1 MKGICTLQ
9 RTYHIMSFMKDIHWQ
24 NPEQLGR
31 AVRLKR
37 QEKGLS
43 QSALAAQLGVE
54 RKWVIRLESGNPKA
68 ELGLVLRALDALGLR
83 ASLGD
88 ETPPSSRRDSRVSE
102 PSRLEEVFRRLQRS
116 EPK

>member
-1 MKGICTLQ
+1 
-9 RTYHIMSFMKDIHWQ
+9 MKDIHWQ

-43 QSALAAQLGVE
+43 QTALAAQLGVE

-68 ELGLVLRALDALGLR
+68 ELGLVLKVVDVLGLQ

-88 ETPPSSRRDSRVSE
+88 EKQPLSSKDSRVAE
-102 PSRLEEVFRRLQRS
+102 PSRLDEVFRHLQRP
-116 EPK
+116 ERK

>member
-1 MKGICTLQ
+1 
-9 RTYHIMSFMKDIHWQ
+9 MSFMKDIRWQ

-43 QSALAAQLGVE
+43 QSALASQLGVE

-68 ELGLVLRALDALGLR
+68 ELGLVLKVLDVLDLR

-88 ETPPSSRRDSRVSE
+88 EKPLSSSKDSRLSQ
-102 PSRLEEVFRRLQRS
+102 PSRLEEVFRHLQRP
-116 EPK
+116 ERK

>member
-1 MKGICTLQ
+1 
-9 RTYHIMSFMKDIHWQ
+9 MKDIHWQ

-43 QSALAAQLGVE
+43 QSALAARIGVE
-54 RKWVIRLESGNPKA
+54 RKWVIRLESGNPRA
-68 ELGLVLRALDALGLR
+68 ELGLVLKVLDALELR

-88 ETPPSSRRDSRVSE
+88 EKPPSSGKDSRVSG
-102 PSRLEEVFRRLQRS
+102 PSRLDEVFRRLQRS
-116 EPK
+116 ERK

>member
-1 MKGICTLQ
+1 
-9 RTYHIMSFMKDIHWQ
+9 MSFMKDIRWQ

-37 QEKGLS
+37 KEKGLS

-68 ELGLVLRALDALGLR
+68 ELGLVLKALEALGLQ

-88 ETPPSSRRDSRVSE
+88 AKPPSSSKDNRAVG
-102 PSRLEEVFRRLQRS
+102 PSRLEEVFHRLQRS
-116 EPK
+116 HRK

>member
-1 MKGICTLQ
+1 
-9 RTYHIMSFMKDIHWQ
+9 MKDIHWQ

-43 QSALAAQLGVE
+43 QSALATQLGVE

-68 ELGLVLRALDALGLR
+68 ELGLVLKALDVLDLR

-88 ETPPSSRRDSRVSE
+88 EKPPSAGTEHRVSE
-102 PSRLEEVFRRLQRS
+102 PSRLDEVFRRLQRS
-116 EPK
+116 ERK

>member
-1 MKGICTLQ
+1 
-9 RTYHIMSFMKDIHWQ
+9 MSPMKDIHWQ

-43 QSALAAQLGVE
+43 QSTLAARLGVE

-68 ELGLVLRALDALGLR
+68 ELGLVLKALDALDLR

-88 ETPPSSRRDSRVSE
+88 EKPASSSKDSRVST
-102 PSRLEEVFRRLQRS
+102 PSRLDEVFRQLQRS
-116 EPK
+116 ERK

>member
-1 MKGICTLQ
+1 
-9 RTYHIMSFMKDIHWQ
+9 MSFMKDIDWR

-68 ELGLVLRALDALGLR
+68 ELGLVLKALDVLDLR

-88 ETPPSSRRDSRVSE
+88 EKLLSSSNDNRVTE
-102 PSRLEEVFRRLQRS
+102 LSRLDEVFRHLQRP
-116 EPK
+116 ERK

>member
-1 MKGICTLQ
+1 
-9 RTYHIMSFMKDIHWQ
+9 MSLMKDIHWQ

-43 QSALAAQLGVE
+43 QSALATQLGVE
-54 RKWVIRLESGNPKA
+54 RKWIIRLESGNPKA
-68 ELGLVLRALDALGLR
+68 ELGLVLKVLDVLDLR

-88 ETPPSSRRDSRVSE
+88 EKPPPPGKENRVSE
-102 PSRLEEVFRRLQRS
+102 PSRLDEVFRRLQRS
-116 EPK
+116 ERR

>member
-1 MKGICTLQ
+1 
-9 RTYHIMSFMKDIHWQ
+9 MSLMKDIRWQ

-43 QSALAAQLGVE
+43 QSALAAEIGVE

-68 ELGLVLRALDALGLR
+68 ELGLVLRVLGALDLR
-83 ASLGD
+83 VSLGD
-88 ETPPSSRRDSRVSE
+88 EKPPSAGKDSRVSE
-102 PSRLEEVFRRLQRS
+102 PSRLEEVFRRLQRP
-116 EPK
+116 ERK

>member
-1 MKGICTLQ
+1 
-9 RTYHIMSFMKDIHWQ
+9 MSLMKDIHWQ

-68 ELGLVLRALDALGLR
+68 ELGLVLKILDALDLR
-83 ASLGD
+83 ATLGD
-88 ETPPSSRRDSRVSE
+88 EKPPASSKDNRVSE
-102 PSRLEEVFRRLQRS
+102 PSRLDEVFRQLQR
-116 EPK
+116 PQRK

>member
-1 MKGICTLQ
+1 
-9 RTYHIMSFMKDIHWQ
+9 MKDIHWQ

-54 RKWVIRLESGNPKA
+54 RKWIIRVESGNPKA
-68 ELGLVLRALDALGLR
+68 ELGLVLRLLDVLDLR

-88 ETPPSSRRDSRVSE
+88 ENPPALSKVSRVSE

-116 EPK
+116 ERK

>member
-1 MKGICTLQ
+1 
-9 RTYHIMSFMKDIHWQ
+9 MKDIQWR

-68 ELGLVLRALDALGLR
+68 ELGLVLKALDALDIR
-83 ASLGD
+83 ASLG
-88 ETPPSSRRDSRVSE
+88 EEKPPISNGDSRVSE
-102 PSRLEEVFRRLQRS
+102 PSRLDEVFRQLQRS
-116 EPK
+116 ERK

>member
-1 MKGICTLQ
+1 
-9 RTYHIMSFMKDIHWQ
+9 MSLVKDIRWQ
-24 NPEQLGR
+24 NPEQVGR

-54 RKWVIRLESGNPKA
+54 RKWVLRLEAGNPKA
-68 ELGLVLRALDALGLR
+68 ELGLVLKALDALDLR

-88 ETPPSSRRDSRVSE
+88 EKPPSSSKDSRVSG
-102 PSRLEEVFRRLQRS
+102 PSRLDEVFRQLQRP
-116 EPK
+116 ERK

>member
-1 MKGICTLQ
+1 
-9 RTYHIMSFMKDIHWQ
+9 MSPMKDIRWQ

-43 QSALAAQLGVE
+43 QSSLAAKLGVE

-68 ELGLVLRALDALGLR
+68 ELGLVLKALAALDLR
-83 ASLGD
+83 ASLG
-88 ETPPSSRRDSRVSE
+88 EERPSSSSQDSPVAE

-116 EPK
+116 ERK